1 MEEPK
6 IDELKGTFSEEE
18 SDIDSEVE
26 EFNETEEQ
34 DEEQVDDLDNE
45 LENEDI
51 EEEEEEKEEEDEEE
65 TEVDEDDLDNESTT
79 INNNISSNIHDI
91 EEDYSSD
98 EEVYEFD
105 SEYKKNIIFKN
116 HPLHKENNMNEIKSL
131 SIITKNYD
139 NFIIDTHHKTLPI
152 LTKYE
157 KAKILGLRANQIN
170 SGCKPFIEISEN
182 DIDGYLIAE
191 KELYKKRNPFII
203 KRPLPSGEN
212 EYWYVNDLE
221 II

>member
-26 EFNETEEQ
+26 EFNENDED
-34 DEEQVDDLDNE
+34 DEEQLDGLDDE
-45 LENEDI
+45 LENEDV
-51 EEEEEEKEEEDEEE
+51 EEEEEEEEEEDNLDDE
-65 TEVDEDDLDNESTT
+65 TSTLQNNMSST
-79 INNNISSNIHDI
+79 IDDI
-91 EEDYSSD
+91 EDDYSSD

-105 SEYKKNIIFKN
+105 NEYKQNIILKN

-139 NFIIDTHHKTLPI
+139 NIIIDTHHKTLPI

-170 SGCKPFIEISEN
+170 SGCTPFIKIGEN

-191 KELYKKRNPFII
+191 KELYEKKNPFII
-203 KRPLPSGEN
+203 KRPLPSGDN

-221 II
+221 IV

>member
-6 IDELKGTFSEEE
+6 IDELKGVFSEEE
-18 SDIDSEVE
+18 SDIDSDVE
-26 EFNETEEQ
+26 DFNEN
-34 DEEQVDDLDNE
+34 DEEEEEEDLDDELENEEDE
-45 LENEDI
+45 LENED
-51 EEEEEEKEEEDEEE
+51 EDDEKDDEEDELDDE
-65 TEVDEDDLDNESTT
+65 TST
-79 INNNISSNIHDI
+79 INNNISSNINDI

-98 EEVYEFD
+98 EELYEFD
-105 SEYKKNIIFKN
+105 NEYKQNIIMKN

-139 NFIIDTHHKTLPI
+139 NIIIDTHHKTLPI

-170 SGCKPFIEISEN
+170 NGCRPFIEISEN
-182 DIDGYLIAE
+182 DIDGYLVAE
-191 KELYKKRNPFII
+191 KELYEKKNPFII
-203 KRPLPSGEN
+203 KRPLPSGDN